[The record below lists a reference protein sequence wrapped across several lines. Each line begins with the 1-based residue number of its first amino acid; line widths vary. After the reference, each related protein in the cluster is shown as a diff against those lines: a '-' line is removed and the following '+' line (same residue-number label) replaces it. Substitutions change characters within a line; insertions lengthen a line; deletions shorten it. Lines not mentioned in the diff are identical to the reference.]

1 MAKGFLNE
9 PKGPNPF
16 AGDSKVK
23 HSSAGPEREM
33 RKEAT
38 STPEQARQ
46 KHTAQDTKQH
56 PALRG
61 NTTKG

>member
-23 HSSAGPEREM
+23 HSSTGVEKEM
-33 RKEAT
+33 RREAT
-38 STPEQARQ
+38 HSEEAARA
-46 KHTAQDTKQH
+46 KHTKQDSQQH
-56 PALRG
+56 PALKG

>member
-16 AGDSKVK
+16 APDSKVR
-23 HSSAGPEREM
+23 HSSTGPEREL
-33 RKEAT
+33 RKNLTKTEEA
-38 STPEQARQ
+38 ARQ
-46 KHTAQDTKQH
+46 AHRQTDTQDH
-56 PALRG
+56 PALKG